1 MMKQVE
7 TECHKNAILKLQ
19 TVLLGVTGT
28 GALVLRR
35 GDVEA
40 VAQGEGNV
48 ARVVVLRL
56 SERHAVEIERAV
68 TDAPVEEVVTR

>member
-1 MMKQVE
+1 M
-7 TECHKNAILKLQ
+7 KLQ

-28 GALVLRR
+28 GALVFRR
-35 GDVEA
+35 GDIEA
-40 VAQGEGNV
+40 VAQGEGDTTGI
-48 ARVVVLRL
+48 VVLRF

>member
-1 MMKQVE
+1 M
-7 TECHKNAILKLQ
+7 KLQ

>member
-1 MMKQVE
+1 M
-7 TECHKNAILKLQ
+7 KLQ

-40 VAQGEGNV
+40 VAQGEVDTTGI
-48 ARVVVLRL
+48 VVLHL
-56 SERHAVEIERAV
+56 AEHHAVTVERESVDGSIEKVIA
-68 TDAPVEEVVTR
+68 

>member
-1 MMKQVE
+1 M
-7 TECHKNAILKLQ
+7 KLQ

-28 GALVLRR
+28 GALVFRR

-48 ARVVVLRL
+48 ACVVILRF

>member
-1 MMKQVE
+1 M
-7 TECHKNAILKLQ
+7 KLQ
-19 TVLLGVTGT
+19 SVLLGVTGT

-48 ARVVVLRL
+48 ACVVILRL
-56 SERHAVEIERAV
+56 SECHAVEIERAAP
-68 TDAPVEEVVTR
+68 DALIEEVVTR